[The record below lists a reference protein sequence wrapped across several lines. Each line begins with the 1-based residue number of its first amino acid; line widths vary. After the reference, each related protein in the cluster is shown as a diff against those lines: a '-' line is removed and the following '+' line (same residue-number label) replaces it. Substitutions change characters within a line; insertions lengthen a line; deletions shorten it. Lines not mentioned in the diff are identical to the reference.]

1 MENSSR
7 ILLGA
12 LVVSV
17 GLLAI
22 VGGGT
27 ALVQD
32 TGSPVV
38 SDVDDSDSVSASNV
52 SLTEQEAIDIATA
65 EINGTV
71 DEVELDTETQAP
83 VYEVELIR
91 TDSSEATV
99 TIHANNGTVLETEIE
114 DDDAGAVRN
123 VSLTE
128 QEAIDIATAEVNGTV
143 EKVELEKENSTPV
156 YEVKLVATNSSEVE
170 VSVHADTGAI
180 LETEADAERDDNH
193 EADDESVSASNVSLT
208 EQEAIDIATAEANG
222 TIDEVE
228 LEKENGTPVYEVTLV
243 TTNGSEVDV
252 SVHANDGGVLE
263 IDHEIEDKSHDEE
276 DDDESDDDERDDDE
290 SDDDERD
297 DDESD
302 DDDEGDDA
310 EDESDDEEGDYNE
323 NDDYE
328 DEDDLGDDE

>member
-1 MENSSR
+1 
-7 ILLGA
+7 
-12 LVVSV
+12 
-17 GLLAI
+17 
-22 VGGGT
+22 
-27 ALVQD
+27 
-32 TGSPVV
+32 
-38 SDVDDSDSVSASNV
+38 
-52 SLTEQEAIDIATA
+52 
-65 EINGTV
+65 
-71 DEVELDTETQAP
+71 
-83 VYEVELIR
+83 
-91 TDSSEATV
+91 
-99 TIHANNGTVLETEIE
+99 
-114 DDDAGAVRN
+114 VRN

-180 LETEADAERDDNH
+180 LETEADAERDDDH

-263 IDHEIEDKSHDEE
+263 IDHEIEDESDDEE
-276 DDDESDDDERDDDE
+276 GDDESDDDERDDDE